1 MHKISLSQFVSCKQ
15 RNEWQEN
22 VQKFYRYR
30 NCGQR
35 CVWSRVECNQITEAM
50 GYVTT
55 ECRPQTHGCPPLTA
69 DLLFVVTIIIKPHVN
84 PVQNEC
90 YITDERQWQSNS
102 VKVGSL
108 IFLFCLKMILK
119 STLVLQVDVILQIF
133 LEVIQVLKFHRE
145 PDLVSNVSPWFFVQN
160 QDAQN
165 HQNVCTSATVSII
178 FQSLYPKI
186 NKTTLPDLTTFIS
199 I

>member
-35 CVWSRVECNQITEAM
+35 CVWSQVECKQITEAM

-69 DLLFVVTIIIKPHVN
+69 GLLFVVTIIIIPHVN

-90 YITDERQWQSNS
+90 YITDERQQQSNS
-102 VKVGSL
+102 VKVGSM

-119 STLVLQVDVILQIF
+119 STLVLQVVVILQIF
-133 LEVIQVLKFHRE
+133 LEMIQVLIFHRE
-145 PDLVSNVSPWFFVQN
+145 PDSISNHPGFVSKIRVSKPLKCLYFVVYTYFINALNLFLATGSQN
-160 QDAQN
+160 
-165 HQNVCTSATVSII
+165 
-178 FQSLYPKI
+178 K
-186 NKTTLPDLTTFIS
+186 
-199 I
+199 